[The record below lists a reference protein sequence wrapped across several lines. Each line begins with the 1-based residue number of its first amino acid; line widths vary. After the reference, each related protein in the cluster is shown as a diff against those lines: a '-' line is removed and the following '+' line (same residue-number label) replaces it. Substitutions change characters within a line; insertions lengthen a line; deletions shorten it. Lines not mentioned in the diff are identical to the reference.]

1 MKLQKNLL
9 LIPVVVALV
18 WGLFGLFAPETLM
31 KLLKTPSE
39 SINPALISTQMLL
52 AISQISLGIIAFWMR
67 SLKDKTAMSGAMSV
81 VAVVFLLFGLNAVLF
96 RLIVEGLSR
105 NMFLFIQG
113 IVFIVLAV
121 LFFLKRNPK

>member
-9 LIPVVVALV
+9 LIPVVVAGV
-18 WGLFGLFAPETLM
+18 WGLFGLFAPEALM
-31 KLLKTPSE
+31 KLLNTPSE
-39 SINPALISTQMLL
+39 SINPSLISTQMIL
-52 AISQISLGIIAFWMR
+52 AISQIGLGIIAFWMR

-81 VAVVFLLFGLNAVLF
+81 VAVVFLLFGLNAVLAN
-96 RLIVEGLSR
+96 LIVEGLSR
-105 NMFLFIQG
+105 NMFLFIEG

>member
-9 LIPVVVALV
+9 WIPVVVAGV
-18 WGLFGLFAPETLM
+18 WGVFGLFAPEALM

-39 SINPALISTQMLL
+39 SINPSLISTQMVL
-52 AISQISLGIIAFWMR
+52 AISQIGLGIIAFWMR
-67 SLKDKTAMSGAMSV
+67 GLEDKKAMSGAMSV
-81 VAVVFLLFGLNAVLF
+81 VALVFLLFGLNAVLEN
-96 RLIVEGLSR
+96 LIIEDLPR

>member
-9 LIPVVVALV
+9 LIPVVVAMV
-18 WGLFGLFAPETLM
+18 WGLFGLFAPEALM

-39 SINPALISTQMLL
+39 SINPSLISTHMVL
-52 AISQISLGIIAFWMR
+52 AISQISLGIISFWMR

-81 VAVVFLLFGLNAVLF
+81 VAVVFLLFGLQGVLVN
-96 RLIVEGLSR
+96 LMVEGLAR

>member
-9 LIPVVVALV
+9 FIPVLVAMV
-18 WGLFGLFAPETLM
+18 WGLFGLFAPEALM

-39 SINPALISTQMLL
+39 SINPSLISTQMVL
-52 AISQISLGIIAFWMR
+52 AISQIGLGIIAFWMR

-81 VAVVFLLFGLNAVLF
+81 VAVVFLLFGLNAVLVN
-96 RLIVEGLSR
+96 LIVEGLSR